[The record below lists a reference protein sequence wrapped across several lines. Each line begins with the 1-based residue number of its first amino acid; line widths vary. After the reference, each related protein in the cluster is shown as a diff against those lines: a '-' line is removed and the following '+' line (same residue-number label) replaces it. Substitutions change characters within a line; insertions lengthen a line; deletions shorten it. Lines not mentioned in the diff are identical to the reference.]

1 MIPETRLRRQGF
13 KTNFAFS
20 RGARPAHPYNLKLRL
35 IVSRLNFQNFARLD
49 PAAYSLYYC
58 SGTADIS
65 YSGQLHEGQRVSVHA
80 PDPDGKHCGDSRIAA
95 TVHSEWN
102 DRMAWGRVMKLTP
115 VTAIESPKS
124 CWVMPYGA
132 GVYGR
137 FRASRN
143 RAESRLRA
151 RVDRHR
157 FRSHQADWPRSKTPI
172 PSLPPRIPIVVPS
185 VSCHGTW
192 GIPASRCRTPV
203 LQTRGRISHRRI
215 QRWA

>member
-49 PAAYSLYYC
+49 AAAYSLYYC
-58 SGTADIS
+58 TGTADIS
-65 YSGQLHEGQRVSVHA
+65 DSGQLQEGQRVSVHA

-143 RAESRLRA
+143 RAESGLRA
-151 RVDRHR
+151 RGDRPGLH
-157 FRSHQADWPRSKTPI
+157 
-172 PSLPPRIPIVVPS
+172 
-185 VSCHGTW
+185 
-192 GIPASRCRTPV
+192 
-203 LQTRGRISHRRI
+203 SHRA
-215 QRWA
+215 QFPWAMRPVAW

>member
-20 RGARPAHPYNLKLRL
+20 RGARPAHPYNLELRL

-49 PAAYSLYYC
+49 PAADSLYYC

-80 PDPDGKHCGDSRIAA
+80 PDPDGKHCSDSRIAA
-95 TVHSEWN
+95 MVHSEWN
-102 DRMAWGRVMKLTP
+102 DRMALGTLMKLTP

-132 GVYGR
+132 GVYGC
-137 FRASRN
+137 FQASRN
-143 RAESRLRA
+143 RVESRLRA
-151 RVDRHR
+151 REDRHR
-157 FRSHQADWPRSKTPI
+157 CHSRQADWPNSRTPI
-172 PSLPPRIPIVVPS
+172 PSLPLRIPIVVLS
-185 VSCHGTW
+185 TSCRGTW
-192 GIPASRCRTPV
+192 DISASRCRT
-203 LQTRGRISHRRI
+203 LNFQTRGRIAHRRI
-215 QRWA
+215 RRWA